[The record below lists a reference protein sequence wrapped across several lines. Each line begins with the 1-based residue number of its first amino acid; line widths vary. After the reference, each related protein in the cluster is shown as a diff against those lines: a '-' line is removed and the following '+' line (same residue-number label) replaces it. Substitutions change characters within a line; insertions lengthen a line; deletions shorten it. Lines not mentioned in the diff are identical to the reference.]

1 MSSWIIS
8 IAVAVLL
15 GTLVEVVMPEGRLN
29 KIIKSIL
36 GVLCMLIIISPLK
49 SVDISKINF
58 NSLFPQSQI
67 DTKFVED
74 RQSEQIS
81 LLESN
86 IESNLETNG
95 YKNVKVKIDGKIETN
110 NGLYI
115 KNIFVDLEN
124 LVLNEN
130 LENINKYN
138 NIVAIIQS
146 SVEVQKEQVIFY
158 E

>member
-15 GTLVEVVMPEGRLN
+15 GTLVEVIMPEGRLN

-110 NGLYI
+110 NSLYI

>member
-110 NGLYI
+110 NSLYI

>member
-49 SVDISKINF
+49 SFDISKINF

-110 NGLYI
+110 NSLYI